1 MLQITL
7 PSGHKK
13 RYTNEEEKQT
23 MTQVHV
29 ISEND
34 LYHWKLSGKRIRAVC
49 HFHWGSTR
57 TLSIAPWYPDMDED
71 EAKLAGWGYCHNAG
85 CHVTVLVKEWNP
97 RAARRYTDEALETR
111 PPRISATTD
120 QMREAEQWQRD
131 EVAALHKV
139 YPAMQRALRTPR
151 ALAYLAQRGIEG
163 ELLDLAERLGVGY
176 LPPADLWRTEPPM
189 TLRKWLDRIIFPFK
203 TSDGEI
209 GYLGRTLQLWQ
220 EGMDEQEHKRV
231 LDAHNEAI
239 AEEYGKAEGYK
250 QLMRR
255 WEKTYRSGFFHA
267 EVLSMGEHLTITE
280 GPFDALPLLI
290 AGLHDVV
297 AVAGTHIEVEAIPT
311 NILRVTIAFDSD
323 TRGKEA
329 TDKLQKALA
338 RKGINTLLVPP
349 PDDGK
354 GKDWSERYRR
364 YGQEGIASILAY
376 AAARV
381 SEQAPQVLDLPHVC
395 AICGADQ
402 TVMVEMDFRYT
413 PQGVLYCEEHYALW
427 EQAEGAAESTVEGND
442 GTMSESATLS

>member
-1 MLQITL
+1 M
-7 PSGHKK
+7 
-13 RYTNEEEKQT
+13 
-23 MTQVHV
+23 
-29 ISEND
+29 
-34 LYHWKLSGKRIRAVC
+34 KRI
-49 HFHWGSTR
+49 
-57 TLSIAPWYPDMDED
+57 
-71 EAKLAGWGYCHNAG
+71 
-85 CHVTVLVKEWNP
+85 
-97 RAARRYTDEALETR
+97 ARIL
-111 PPRISATTD
+111 IS
-120 QMREAEQWQRD
+120 
-131 EVAALHKV
+131 
-139 YPAMQRALRTPR
+139 P
-151 ALAYLAQRGIEG
+151 
-163 ELLDLAERLGVGY
+163 
-176 LPPADLWRTEPPM
+176 
-189 TLRKWLDRIIFPFK
+189 
-203 TSDGEI
+203 SEI

-267 EVLSMGEHLTITE
+267 EALNMGEHLTITE
-280 GPFDALPLLI
+280 GPFDALPLLV

-329 TDKLQKALA
+329 TDKLQKGLA

-364 YGQEGIASILAY
+364 YGQEGIASVLAQ
-376 AAARV
+376 ATARIF
-381 SEQAPQVLDLPHVC
+381 EQAPQAPDLPHVC
-395 AICGADQ
+395 AICSADQ

-427 EQAEGAAESTVEGND
+427 EQEEGAAESTGQGND
-442 GTMSESATLS
+442 GTMSESTTPS